1 MIRINIYTI
10 GTLKEKYLKEMS
22 LEFLKRLQKFTKI
35 SVLEFEELDINRLNS
50 YKNVNDFL
58 EKEDKIILSKI
69 KPNDYLIL
77 LDLHGRSLSSEDFAK
92 MIEDISSTLRG
103 DLNFVIGGTLGVS
116 NSLRER
122 ANFSFK
128 ISDLTFT
135 HQMTRVI
142 LLEQIYRAFKI
153 INHEAYHH

>member
-50 YKNVNDFL
+50 YKDVNDFL

-92 MIEDISSTLRG
+92 MIEDVSSTLRG

>member
-22 LEFLKRLQKFTKI
+22 SEFLKRLQKFAKI
-35 SVLEFEELDINRLNS
+35 SIFEFNELDINHLTT
-50 YKNVNDFL
+50 YKSINDFL
-58 EKEDKIILSKI
+58 EKEDKVILSKI
-69 KPNDYLIL
+69 KVNDYLIL
-77 LDLHGRSLSSEDFAK
+77 LDLHGKSLSSEKFAEL
-92 MIEDISSTLRG
+92 IENTSSTLRG
-103 DLNFVIGGTLGVS
+103 DLNFAIGGTLGVAD
-116 NSLRER
+116 SLRER

-135 HQMTRVI
+135 HQITRVL

>member
-50 YKNVNDFL
+50 YKDINDFL

-77 LDLHGRSLSSEDFAK
+77 LDLHGKALLSEDFAK
-92 MIEDISSTLRG
+92 MIEDVSSTLRG

>member
-1 MIRINIYTI
+1 
-10 GTLKEKYLKEMS
+10 MS

-77 LDLHGRSLSSEDFAK
+77 LDLHGRNLSSEDFAK
-92 MIEDISSTLRG
+92 MLEDVSSTLRG

>member
-1 MIRINIYTI
+1 M
-10 GTLKEKYLKEMS
+10 
-22 LEFLKRLQKFTKI
+22 LED
-35 SVLEFEELDINRLNS
+35 V
-50 YKNVNDFL
+50 
-58 EKEDKIILSKI
+58 
-69 KPNDYLIL
+69 
-77 LDLHGRSLSSEDFAK
+77 
-92 MIEDISSTLRG
+92 SSTLRG

-122 ANFSFK
+122 ANLSFK

>member
-92 MIEDISSTLRG
+92 MLEDVSSTLRG
-103 DLNFVIGGTLGVS
+103 DLNFVIGGTLGVT

>member
-92 MIEDISSTLRG
+92 MLEDVSSTLRG

>member
-10 GTLKEKYLKEMS
+10 GTLKENYLKEMS

-92 MIEDISSTLRG
+92 MIEDVSSTLRG

-122 ANFSFK
+122 ANFSLK

>member
-50 YKNVNDFL
+50 YKDINDFL

-77 LDLHGRSLSSEDFAK
+77 LDLHGKPLSSEDFAK
-92 MIEDISSTLRG
+92 MIEDVSSTLRG

>member
-77 LDLHGRSLSSEDFAK
+77 LDLHGRSLSSEDFTK
-92 MIEDISSTLRG
+92 MLEDVSSTLRG

>member
-10 GTLKEKYLKEMS
+10 GTLKEKYLKEIS

-35 SVLEFEELDINRLNS
+35 SVFEFEELDINRLNS

-92 MIEDISSTLRG
+92 MLEDVSSTLRG

>member
-50 YKNVNDFL
+50 YKDINDFL

-69 KPNDYLIL
+69 KPNDYLIV
-77 LDLHGRSLSSEDFAK
+77 LDLHGKALSSEDFAK
-92 MIEDISSTLRG
+92 MIEDVSSTLRG

-135 HQMTRVI
+135 HQITRVI

>member
-77 LDLHGRSLSSEDFAK
+77 LDLHGRNLSSEDFAK
-92 MIEDISSTLRG
+92 MLEDVSSTLRG

>member
-77 LDLHGRSLSSEDFAK
+77 LDLHGRNLSSEDFAK
-92 MIEDISSTLRG
+92 MLEDVSSTLRG

-122 ANFSFK
+122 ANFSLK

>member
-50 YKNVNDFL
+50 YKNANDFL

-92 MIEDISSTLRG
+92 MIEDVSSTLRG

>member
-92 MIEDISSTLRG
+92 MLEDVSSTLRG

-122 ANFSFK
+122 ANFSLK

>member
-35 SVLEFEELDINRLNS
+35 SVFEFEELDINRLNS
-50 YKNVNDFL
+50 YKDINDFL

-92 MIEDISSTLRG
+92 MIEDVSSTLRG

-128 ISDLTFT
+128 ISELTFT

>member
-35 SVLEFEELDINRLNS
+35 SVLEFEELDINRLHS

-77 LDLHGRSLSSEDFAK
+77 LDLHGRSLSSEDFTK
-92 MIEDISSTLRG
+92 MLEDVSSTLRG

>member
-35 SVLEFEELDINRLNS
+35 SVLEFED
-50 YKNVNDFL
+50 
-58 EKEDKIILSKI
+58 
-69 KPNDYLIL
+69 LIL
-77 LDLHGRSLSSEDFAK
+77 LDLHGKALSSEDFAK
-92 MIEDISSTLRG
+92 MIEDVSSTLRG

>member
-10 GTLKEKYLKEMS
+10 GTLKEKFLKEMS

-92 MIEDISSTLRG
+92 MLEDVSSTLRG

>member
-35 SVLEFEELDINRLNS
+35 SVLEFEELEINRLNS
-50 YKNVNDFL
+50 YKDINDFL

-77 LDLHGRSLSSEDFAK
+77 LDFLLFY
-92 MIEDISSTLRG
+92 
-103 DLNFVIGGTLGVS
+103 
-116 NSLRER
+116 
-122 ANFSFK
+122 
-128 ISDLTFT
+128 
-135 HQMTRVI
+135 I
-142 LLEQIYRAFKI
+142 LFC
-153 INHEAYHH
+153 

>member
-69 KPNDYLIL
+69 KPNDYLML
-77 LDLHGRSLSSEDFAK
+77 LDLHGRSLSTEDFAK
-92 MIEDISSTLRG
+92 MLEDVSSTLRG

>member
-92 MIEDISSTLRG
+92 KLEDVSSTLRG

>member
-50 YKNVNDFL
+50 YKDINDFL

-77 LDLHGRSLSSEDFAK
+77 LDLHGKTLSSEDFAK
-92 MIEDISSTLRG
+92 MIEDVSSTLRG

-122 ANFSFK
+122 ANFSLK

-153 INHEAYHH
+153 INNEAYHH

>member
-10 GTLKEKYLKEMS
+10 GSLKEKYLKEMS

-35 SVLEFEELDINRLNS
+35 SVFEFEELDINRLNS
-50 YKNVNDFL
+50 YKDVNDFL

-77 LDLHGRSLSSEDFAK
+77 LDLHGRSLSSEYFAK
-92 MIEDISSTLRG
+92 MIENVSSTLRG